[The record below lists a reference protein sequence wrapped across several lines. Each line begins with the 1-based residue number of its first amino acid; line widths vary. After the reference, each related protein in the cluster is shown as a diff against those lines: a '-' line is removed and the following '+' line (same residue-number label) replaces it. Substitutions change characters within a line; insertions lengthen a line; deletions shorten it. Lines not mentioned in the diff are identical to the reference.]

1 MKKSATTKKTGN
13 LVDAKTRAEFAAD
26 IFGPL
31 KSAKKNAARKPLT
44 LADVQ
49 RGAGIFDGYFSIE
62 QQQQIVRLMHACE
75 AEGGPSEE
83 EGGLDKTIA
92 TLTEAAL
99 YLFGLDP
106 ISFDAFDRLA
116 KVVFVGDVGVSAYN
130 GIVDRVGNDGREA
143 GEAWT
148 KAQRAAEIGG
158 V

>member
-1 MKKSATTKKTGN
+1 MKNTKSKLTLAAPAKP
-13 LVDAKTRAEFAAD
+13 AKTAV
-26 IFGPL
+26 
-31 KSAKKNAARKPLT
+31 ARKPLPFEWPRDAS
-44 LADVQ
+44 L
-49 RGAGIFDGYFSIE
+49 FDRYFAIDE
-62 QQQQIVRLMHACE
+62 QQQIVRLMHALE

-83 EGGLDKTIA
+83 EGGLEKTIA
-92 TLTEAAL
+92 VLAEAAL

-148 KAQRAAEIGG
+148 KAQRAAEIGEPPRSAKAEATL
-158 V
+158 